1 MNHTLTCLLALLL
14 ALPAAL
20 HAAEPRPDQSS
31 APAPERT
38 ADPRPNLVFVFSDQQ
53 SSDML
58 GCYGNK
64 QVISPNLDRLAAQG
78 VRFNHCISSAPICTP
93 YRGMLLSGQHPL
105 RNGAFEND
113 VRMLPGDGKYFGEVL
128 RDNGY
133 RLGYYGKWHL
143 YGGDRDRPVPPGPY
157 RYGFDHEFVINNC
170 TLDYDKERA
179 YLLGRQRQETTLRR
193 LGALR
198 PDPAGHAVHR
208 PARGEALRLV
218 PLLASAAQLGRR
230 T

>member
-1 MNHTLTCLLALLL
+1 MKAPRSVSSLRSDLAGRGIAKRPPSDSGWAAATTRRLLNGTHRRSACAAILPLLWALT
-14 ALPAAL
+14 
-20 HAAEPRPDQSS
+20 SS
-31 APAPERT
+31 VAPALDRA

-58 GCYGNK
+58 GCAGNP

-78 VRFNHCISSAPICTP
+78 LRFNHCISSAPICTP

-113 VRMLPGDGKYFGEVL
+113 VRMVPGAGNYFGEVL
-128 RDNGY
+128 RDHNY
-133 RLGYYGKWHL
+133 RTGYYGKWHL

-170 TLDYDKERA
+170 TLDYTK
-179 YLLGRQRQETTLRR
+179 G
-193 LGALR
+193 
-198 PDPAGHAVHR
+198 
-208 PARGEALRLV
+208 
-218 PLLASAAQLGRR
+218 
-230 T
+230 